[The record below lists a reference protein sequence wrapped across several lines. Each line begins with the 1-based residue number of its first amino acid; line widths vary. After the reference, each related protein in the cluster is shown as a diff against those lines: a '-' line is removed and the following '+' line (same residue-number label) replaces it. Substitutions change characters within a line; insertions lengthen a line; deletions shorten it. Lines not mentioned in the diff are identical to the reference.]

1 MTTDGWIEKELG
13 EVLTLNYGWSLPEKK
28 RIAGDFPVYG
38 SNGVVGSHNEP
49 LVSSA
54 GLVVGRK
61 GSAGNVHLA
70 RKPFC
75 PIDTTFYI
83 APSDTSLDMEFLY
96 FLLLH
101 VDLKRILGDVGVPGL
116 NREMAYKERAEFPT
130 DRDEQRK
137 IASLLGSVQ
146 RAIEQQERLL
156 QLTVELKKSLLH
168 QLFTQ
173 GLRGEPQKQTEIGP
187 VPESWVTRRIGE
199 ICDLRSG
206 GTPNR
211 SKTEYWKGGHIPW
224 VKTGEVDYCAIN
236 DTEEKITAQGLANSS
251 AKLFPPGT
259 LLMAMY
265 GQGITRGKVAIL
277 GIEAATNQA
286 CVAIF
291 PRDEVSTK
299 FLYYLFEHKYE
310 HIRNLGHGANQ
321 KNLSAEI
328 LKGVTV
334 AYPRNKEVQD
344 TIIISLEELDKKLSF
359 IRQRRVLLNDLFRT
373 LLHQLMTAQIRV
385 NDIELPERSLERT
398 A

>member
-1 MTTDGWIEKELG
+1 MTIDGWIEKELG

-28 RIAGDFPVYG
+28 RVVGDFPVYG
-38 SNGVVGSHNEP
+38 SNGVVGSHNKA
-49 LVSSA
+49 LVPSA

-83 APSDTSLDMEFLY
+83 APSDTSLDLEFLY

-137 IASLLGSVQ
+137 IASLLSLVQ

-156 QLTVELKKSLLH
+156 QLTAELKKTLLH

-187 VPESWVTRRIGE
+187 VPESWEVGQLV
-199 ICDLRSG
+199 DVADFKSG
-206 GTPNR
+206 GTPSR
-211 SKTEYWKGGHIPW
+211 TEPEYWKGGDIPW
-224 VKTGEVDYCAIN
+224 VKTGEVDYCVIN
-236 DTEEKITAQGLANSS
+236 DTEEKITVAGLENSS

-291 PRDEVSTK
+291 HKTAVRAK

-310 HIRNLGHGANQ
+310 YIRNLGHGANQ

-328 LKGVTV
+328 LKGVAV
-334 AYPRNKEVQD
+334 VYPRAKDEQD
-344 TIIISLEELDKKLSF
+344 TIVTTLEALDTKLSV
-359 IRQRRVLLNDLFRT
+359 IRRKRSLLCDLFRSM
-373 LLHQLMTAQIRV
+373 LHQLMTAQIRV
-385 NDIELPERSLERT
+385 NQLGLT
-398 A
+398 